1 MAEELFDVCD
11 ADDQVIGQE
20 RRSVV
25 HREGLLH
32 RAVHIWVFRPAGSL
46 VVHLRSTT
54 KDEYPSCYTSS
65 ASGHLG
71 VGESYESAAHRE
83 LLEELGISGDLV
95 YVTKLP
101 AGPET
106 AREHT
111 VLYMLETDQSL
122 TPDPNEIAALEEFTW
137 DELAT
142 RVREAPE
149 RFTPPFRSLVTWWL
163 QNRRT

>member
-1 MAEELFDVCD
+1 MTEELFDVCD
-11 ADDQVIGQE
+11 ADDRVIGQE
-20 RRSVV
+20 RRSIV
-25 HREGLLH
+25 HAKGLLH
-32 RAVHIWVFRPAGSL
+32 RAVHIWVFRSSGTL

-83 LLEELGISGDLV
+83 LDEELGISGELS

-111 VLYMLETDQSL
+111 VLYLIETDEPL
-122 TPDPNEIAALEEFTW
+122 TPDPGEIAGVEEW
-137 DELAT
+137 NIDELAA
-142 RVREAPE
+142 RLRESPE

-163 QNRRT
+163 QNR